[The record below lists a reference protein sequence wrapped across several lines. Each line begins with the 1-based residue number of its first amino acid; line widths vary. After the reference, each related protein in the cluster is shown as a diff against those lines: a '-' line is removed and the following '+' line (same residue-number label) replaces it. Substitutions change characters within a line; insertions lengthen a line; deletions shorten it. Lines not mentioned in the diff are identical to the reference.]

1 MSYMCNLKNKM
12 NVHKKTET
20 DLQIQKTFQQIQ
32 WREGK
37 RIKIEVCDQDIQTA
51 AAAAKSHQQCQ
62 TRYNPID
69 GSPTTM
75 FKIDIQQEYIA
86 RHRNIAIILQ

>member
-1 MSYMCNLKNKM
+1 MTHMCNLKNKM

-37 RIKIEVCDQDIQTA
+37 RIKIEVWDQDIQTA
-51 AAAAKSHQQCQ
+51 AAAAAAKSHQQ
-62 TRYNPID
+62 
-69 GSPTTM
+69 
-75 FKIDIQQEYIA
+75 
-86 RHRNIAIILQ
+86 